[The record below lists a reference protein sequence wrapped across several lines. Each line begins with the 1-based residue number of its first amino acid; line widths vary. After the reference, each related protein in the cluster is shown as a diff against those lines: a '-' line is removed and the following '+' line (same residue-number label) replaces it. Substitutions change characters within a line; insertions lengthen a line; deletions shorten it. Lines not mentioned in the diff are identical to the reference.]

1 MTSPCYSTI
10 VIPPIVLEKVMHS
23 IEIDFDVFKVLTNRR
38 ASEEVT
44 YNHVL
49 RELLGLRQ
57 KAPQPVAPAAAAS
70 EPNAADWVSKG
81 VRFPA
86 GTEFRASYKG
96 QTVLGKVAGGALQ
109 VNGKSYDSPS
119 AAAVA
124 ITGNPVNGWV
134 FWECRV
140 PGASSWRIIKSMR
153 RSS

>member
-1 MTSPCYSTI
+1 MLS
-10 VIPPIVLEKVMHS
+10 
-23 IEIDFDVFKVLTNRR
+23 
-38 ASEEVT
+38 
-44 YNHVL
+44 
-49 RELLGLRQ
+49 LGQ
-57 KAPQPVAPAAAAS
+57 TPHAPPAATPSNVPDAG
-70 EPNAADWVSKG
+70 DWVAKE

-96 QTVLGKVAGGALQ
+96 QTILGKVAGGMLN
-109 VNGKSYDSPS
+109 VNGKMYTSPS

-153 RSS
+153 RRS

>member
-1 MTSPCYSTI
+1 
-10 VIPPIVLEKVMHS
+10 MHS
-23 IEIDFDVFKVLTNRR
+23 IEIDFDVFKALTSRR

-49 RELLGLRQ
+49 RELLGLGQ
-57 KAPQPVAPAAAAS
+57 KAVQPAVAAS
-70 EPNAADWVSKG
+70 EPNAVDWVSKG

-96 QTVLGKVAGGALQ
+96 QTVLGKVAGGALH

-140 PGASSWRIIKSMR
+140 PGAPSWRIIKSMR
-153 RSS
+153 RSLGVRLYGSAL

>member
-1 MTSPCYSTI
+1 
-10 VIPPIVLEKVMHS
+10 MHS
-23 IEIDFDVFKVLTNRR
+23 IEIDFDVFKALTARR
-38 ASEEVT
+38 ASEAVSYNDVMREV
-44 YNHVL
+44 
-49 RELLGLRQ
+49 LGFGP
-57 KAPQPVAPAAAAS
+57 APHASATGEQGTAP
-70 EPNAADWVSKG
+70 EAADWVAKG

-96 QTVLGKVAGGALQ
+96 QTILGKVAGGALR
-109 VNGKSYDSPS
+109 VNGETHTSPS

-153 RSS
+153 RGS